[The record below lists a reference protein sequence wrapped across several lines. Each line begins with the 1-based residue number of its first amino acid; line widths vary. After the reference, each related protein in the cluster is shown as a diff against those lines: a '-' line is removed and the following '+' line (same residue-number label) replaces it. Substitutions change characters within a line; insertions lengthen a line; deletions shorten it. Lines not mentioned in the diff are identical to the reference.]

1 MNNEYQNLH
10 PAMATKLSPPTRWG
24 YDLLERPH
32 LLESFLTKQSN
43 RLILITAAAGYG
55 KSTLMAQGSQELQQR
70 HHVTAW
76 LTIDEDDND
85 PVRLYTYLFL
95 ALQNDQ
101 LASPQLPEPTRITRN
116 HAARL
121 AGLMAEAKAPT
132 VLFIDE
138 FENLANPDSLQL
150 IYWLLGYLPAGCRMV
165 IASRTRPAWD
175 LSRLAMQGGVLEL
188 HETDLKLRGDEAARL
203 TKLHGST
210 RIDQQRL
217 DILVEK
223 TEGWLAGV
231 RLALLCQDSWE
242 NDFDWISA
250 LSGEIEQIADFLY
263 EQVFR
268 QLETEQQ
275 LFLLKVS
282 ILNRI
287 TAGACEALTQ
297 ESGAQTQLQSLC
309 RKGLF
314 IQPIDPQRKWF
325 RMHGLMRQFLLNRL
339 KQQMPKQYG
348 LLHETAA
355 RWFANNHSRIEAVHY
370 AITANNPQLAQEV
383 LEDASKSLIEK
394 GQLRTLS
401 DLAKRI
407 PDASLAGHYQL
418 IANLCLA
425 HLLMHELENAQHYR
439 SMLEPLSSKSEV
451 NRALAEMPILE
462 PLLIAAEDDMAHAAE
477 LARHSL
483 SNLQSEQ
490 SHFERGVLSNI
501 IAFAELGL
509 GNPETSLNHVLQA
522 RASHLEANSALG
534 LAYADMITAMRV
546 RSQGKLSRAR
556 EISGNVGL
564 GPDYDQAGS
573 DAPNEIA
580 KGVFNGFETDLLYE
594 LNELATAEGL
604 LKEYAPLGRENVAP
618 DIVIL
623 GFLTSARIAFAEGN
637 TELAYS
643 RLDEGEIAGIR
654 WPLPRIIQSMRLQR
668 VRFTQLEGKLDLAR
682 DYLADIDMTSY
693 TGQSFRVRYM
703 DPVREWVALDLV
715 PLRQTLQEGDAA
727 TVWQQLPQLIEE
739 SGARISRQIQ
749 VLLLK
754 AECLSKMGNQEAAQ
768 KTLTE
773 AIDQGRACGF
783 IRTFTDSGK
792 TIIDLLKSLYK
803 EWANKPAPCFRERR
817 GYCLQLLEA
826 ANEAVIRGPSDEATL
841 VEPLSD
847 RELQML
853 TLVGDGLKNELIAD
867 QLFLSVNTVKW
878 HLRRAYEKLD
888 VRSRTEAL
896 AEARRRS
903 LIQ

>member
-10 PAMATKLSPPTRWG
+10 PAMATKLSPPARWG

-32 LLESFLTKQSN
+32 LLEKLLTKQPK

-55 KSTLMAQGSQELQQR
+55 KSTLMAQGSQVLQQQKQ
-70 HHVTAW
+70 VTAW

-85 PVRLYTYLFL
+85 PVRLFTYLFL
-95 ALQNDQ
+95 ALQSDKS
-101 LASPQLPEPTRITRN
+101 ASLQLPEPTRITRN
-116 HAARL
+116 HAAKL
-121 AGLMAEAKAPT
+121 TSLMTESGAPT
-132 VLFIDE
+132 ILFIDE
-138 FENLANPDSLQL
+138 FENLINPDSQQL
-150 IYWLLGYLPAGCRMV
+150 IYWMLDYLPPGARMV

-175 LSRLAMQGGVLEL
+175 LSKLAMQGELLEV
-188 HETDLKLRGDEAARL
+188 HEPDLKLSSDEAARL
-203 TKLHGST
+203 TELHGSR
-210 RIDQQRL
+210 RIDKQRL
-217 DILVEK
+217 DILVDK

-231 RLALLCQDSWE
+231 RLALLCQDNWE
-242 NDFDWISA
+242 KDVDWINA

-263 EQVFR
+263 AQVFR

-282 ILNRI
+282 ILNRM

-314 IQPIDPQRKWF
+314 IQPIDPERKWF
-325 RMHGLMRQFLLNRL
+325 RMHGLMRQFLRNRL
-339 KQQMPKQYG
+339 KQQMPNQYG

-355 RWFANNHSRIEAVHY
+355 RWFANHNSRIEAVHY
-370 AITANNPQLAQEV
+370 AIAANNPKLALEI
-383 LEDASKSLIEK
+383 LEDVSKSLIEK

-401 DLAKRI
+401 DLAKHI
-407 PDASLAGHYQL
+407 PDSFLDGHYQL
-418 IANLCLA
+418 SANLCLA
-425 HLLMHELENAQHYR
+425 NLLIHELGSAQRYS
-439 SMLEPLSSKSEV
+439 SMMEHVSSILEV
-451 NRALAEMPILE
+451 NKTLAEIPILE
-462 PLLIAAEDDMAHAAE
+462 PLLMTAEDNMVRASEMAKQN
-477 LARHSL
+477 L
-483 SNLQSEQ
+483 SHLQSDQ

-546 RSQGKLSRAR
+546 RSQGKLQRAR
-556 EISGNVGL
+556 EISGDVGH
-564 GPDYDQAGS
+564 GPDYDQAES
-573 DAPNEIA
+573 TAPNEIA
-580 KGVFNGFETDLLYE
+580 KGVVNGFEIDLLYE
-594 LNELATAEGL
+594 LNELATAEDL

-654 WPLPRIIQSMRLQR
+654 WPLPRLIQSMRLQR

-682 DYLADIDMTSY
+682 DYLADIDMAPD
-693 TGQSFRVRYM
+693 TGQPPRVGYM
-703 DPVREWVALDLV
+703 DPVSEWVALDLV

-727 TVWQQLPQLIEE
+727 TVWQQFPQLIEA
-739 SGARISRQIQ
+739 SGARTGRLIQ

-754 AECLSKMGNQEAAQ
+754 AECLSKMGNQDAAQ
-768 KTLTE
+768 QTLTE
-773 AIDQGRACGF
+773 AIDLGRACGF
-783 IRTFTDSGK
+783 IRTFADSGR
-792 TIIDLLKSLYK
+792 TIIDLLKSLYQ

-817 GYCLQLLEA
+817 AYCLQLLEA

-853 TLVGDGLKNELIAD
+853 TLVGDGLKNEQIAE

-896 AEARRRS
+896 AEARRRG